1 MGVIS
6 VISRIKDSVIV
17 QNHKWKYKLG
27 DEQHYAVFHLTFW
40 MITASL
46 SSSKQTVVYSYT
58 YVHCTYILLHMRS
71 TVLWVRAGKYYR
83 ILWATQWNR
92 IQNSHWGNPMTKKVL
107 DRKIRND
114 LTRDWTIQHDA
125 EGSEIEFRTDNQK
138 DGFSLQINS
147 KRLLNLFS
155 VVTKIHNTLFFLI
168 WFTVQTVYYNI
179 HMSWGIF
186 PSTSVVFVS
195 NNNGEWRRIIT
206 ASLK

>member
-1 MGVIS
+1 MSPTLLILKIYTTFKDVQMMLKIFFDISTGFRFLKIS
-6 VISRIKDSVIV
+6 VECSV
-17 QNHKWKYKLG
+17 
-27 DEQHYAVFHLTFW
+27 HLC
-40 MITASL
+40 
-46 SSSKQTVVYSYT
+46 SS
-58 YVHCTYILLHMRS
+58 
-71 TVLWVRAGKYYR
+71 
-83 ILWATQWNR
+83 
-92 IQNSHWGNPMTKKVL
+92 P
-107 DRKIRND
+107 
-114 LTRDWTIQHDA
+114 WTIQHDA

-147 KRLLNLFS
+147 KRRLNLFS

-206 ASLK
+206 ESLK